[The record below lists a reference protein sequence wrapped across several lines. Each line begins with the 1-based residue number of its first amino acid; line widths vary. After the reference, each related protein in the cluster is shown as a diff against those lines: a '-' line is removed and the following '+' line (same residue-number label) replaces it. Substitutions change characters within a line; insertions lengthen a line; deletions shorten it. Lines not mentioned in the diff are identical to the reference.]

1 MAILHPFVSS
11 FKPKIQSDL
20 ILSLQFSTTQT
31 DLVTVHSTGPCPG
44 FAARRSQIRD
54 SAPAEAL
61 LREEADFDFRLVE
74 PTSVLR
80 GEVNREAIPNLAAY
94 LHSEGVG
101 E

>member
-1 MAILHPFVSS
+1 MQV
-11 FKPKIQSDL
+11 
-20 ILSLQFSTTQT
+20 
-31 DLVTVHSTGPCPG
+31 
-44 FAARRSQIRD
+44 RD

-61 LREEADFDFRLVE
+61 PREQADFDFRLVE

-80 GEVNREAIPNLAAY
+80 GEVNREAIPNLAAH